1 MFWSFFIQWNILF
14 EDLYHTCNYLFMSP
28 IFHFK
33 LSKPWRL
40 LDTTFLVSSSP
51 ALLPIVTI
59 FLSYSSTEVLLNLS
73 QTLLNISALLSFN
86 LFSKKNRSFILSGVF
101 GLNLAT
107 FSPNPLEH
115 VYSLTLPFTPSFNMW
130 IGSTQWTN
138 PSELKIYHRNC
149 KNATLPNMLSF
160 NSDIYC
166 NTMCSHTIIL
176 YVLVAEYF
184 WNINDLKIHSM
195 LYFLVR
201 SSYSF
206 H

>member
-14 EDLYHTCNYLFMSP
+14 EDLYHTCYYLFMSP

-33 LSKPWRL
+33 SSKPWRL
-40 LDTTFLVSSSP
+40 LDTTFLV
-51 ALLPIVTI
+51 
-59 FLSYSSTEVLLNLS
+59 
-73 QTLLNISALLSFN
+73 
-86 LFSKKNRSFILSGVF
+86 VF